1 MKNKLSEAEFHGIL
15 TAKDLKQKRYKVGYA
30 LTCAFMIIYAVGVF
44 IPILWLMLSGFKSVN
59 EMYAVPATFFPKE
72 IKLSK
77 LVRVW
82 NEMKFYKYY
91 INTFVM
97 AGGVVVFECSI
108 SGLAGYVLSRLK
120 PKGSSVVFAV
130 IFWTM
135 LMPSTLRIV
144 PLYMIFKD
152 FPLLHINMLES
163 FWPIWLMAS
172 ANAFNIILFKNFF
185 DGISNSLIEAAKID
199 GCTNVKIF
207 FKIIIPL
214 SIPVF
219 MVVGLLAF
227 NGQLGQFFWPYLL
240 ISDPN
245 KRVIGVQLFKM
256 KSGDYTMDYQMLAL
270 IFSVAPQLIIFALF
284 QKQIIG
290 GINVGGVK
298 G

>member
-15 TAKDLKQKRYKVGYA
+15 TAKDLKQKRYKIGYG
-30 LTCAFMIIYAVGVF
+30 LICAFMIIYAVGVF
-44 IPILWLMLSGFKSVN
+44 VPILWLMLSGFKSVN

-77 LVRVW
+77 LLRVW
-82 NEMKFYKYY
+82 SEMKFYKYY
-91 INTFVM
+91 VNTFVM
-97 AGGVVVFECSI
+97 AGGVVVFECSV

-120 PKGSSVVFAV
+120 PKGSSVVFAI

-185 DGISNSLIEAAKID
+185 DGISNALIEAAWID
-199 GCTNVKIF
+199 GATNMKIF

-214 SIPVF
+214 STPVF
-219 MVVGLLAF
+219 IVVAMFTF
-227 NGQLGQFFWPYLL
+227 NGQIGNFFWPYLL
-240 ISDPN
+240 ISA
-245 KRVIGVQLFKM
+245 KEKTVLGVQLYKM
-256 KSGDYTMDYQMLAL
+256 KSSTYTMDYQMLAL
-270 IFSVAPQLIIFALF
+270 LFSVIPQVIIFAIF
-284 QKQIIG
+284 QKQIMG
-290 GINVGGVK
+290 GVNIGGVK